1 MTTTLIVILITI
13 LLAMVFLP
21 FSRALIK
28 DRAELHENPMEKKF
42 DILITHIN
50 DLLMDG
56 MGEVVKFRND
66 PRMLN
71 LFDENLPNMIIN
83 FYYSTGTLTVK
94 LNYKYFN
101 AELVR
106 KMQFHNMRQADTFR
120 QLDAANQFCE
130 EAAAAIRVH
139 RREFDQSM
147 EARICR
153 DKQSTTGHTEI

>member
-56 MGEVVKFRND
+56 MGGV
-66 PRMLN
+66 L
-71 LFDENLPNMIIN
+71 
-83 FYYSTGTLTVK
+83 
-94 LNYKYFN
+94 
-101 AELVR
+101 
-106 KMQFHNMRQADTFR
+106 
-120 QLDAANQFCE
+120 
-130 EAAAAIRVH
+130 
-139 RREFDQSM
+139 
-147 EARICR
+147 
-153 DKQSTTGHTEI
+153 